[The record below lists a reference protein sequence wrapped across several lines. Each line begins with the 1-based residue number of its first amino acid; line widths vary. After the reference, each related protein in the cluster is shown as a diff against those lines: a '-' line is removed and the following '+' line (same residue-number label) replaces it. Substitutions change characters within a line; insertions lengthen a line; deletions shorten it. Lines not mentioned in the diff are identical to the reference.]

1 VARTSNRLSA
11 VAVRGIS
18 VPGRYADGGGLYL
31 RVAEGGSK
39 QWVFLTRVGGRQR
52 EAGLGSVSAIPL
64 ARARE
69 IAAGFRQAIAEGRDP
84 IAERKAE
91 RARGRSMPTFGELAD
106 EVIDTLK
113 AGFRNEKH
121 VAQWQ
126 MTLREYAVAIRSL
139 PVNAVMTEDVVRVL
153 KPIWTEKRETASRLR
168 GRIEKVLDAA
178 IAKGYRHDA
187 NPARWKGH
195 LEVLLP
201 KEQKGSRGHHDA
213 MPFDAV
219 PAFMERLRDIAGTS
233 ARALE
238 FTILT
243 AARTGE
249 TIGAIW
255 GEIDLDAKVWTIPAD
270 RMKAGREH
278 RVPLTDRAVAVL
290 SEMMPGGTVPPAAAF
305 VFPGAKDGK
314 PLSNMSMTMAV
325 RRLKVEPEPTVHG
338 FRSSF
343 RDWCGEA
350 TAFPRE
356 VAEAAL
362 AHVVGDQAEQA
373 YRRGDALEKRR
384 KLMAAWAAYLDGKA
398 AKGGDNVRPIRKAAG

>member
-1 VARTSNRLSA
+1 MARTMGRLSA
-11 VAVRGIS
+11 LMVKGVKE
-18 VPGRYADGGGLYL
+18 PGRYSDGGGLYL

-39 QWVFLTRVGGRQR
+39 QWVFLSRAGGTQR
-52 EAGLGSVSAIPL
+52 EAGLGSINAVPL

-84 IAERKAE
+84 IADRKAE
-91 RARGRSMPTFGELAD
+91 RLKRKTIPTFGEMAD
-106 EVIDTLK
+106 EVIASLK

-121 VAQWQ
+121 IAQWE
-126 MTLREYAVAIRSL
+126 MTLKEYAAPIRDISIKD
-139 PVNAVMTEDVVRVL
+139 VTTEDVLRVL
-153 KPIWTEKRETASRLR
+153 KPIWIEKRETASRLR

-178 IAKGYRHDA
+178 TAKGLRHDA

-201 KEQKGSRGHHDA
+201 KEQKASRGHHA
-213 MPFDAV
+213 ALPFSALPDL
-219 PAFMERLRDIAGTS
+219 MERLRGVAGSS
-233 ARALE
+233 AKALE

-249 TIGAIW
+249 TIGATW
-255 GEIDLDAKVWTIPAD
+255 SEINLTDNVWTVPGI

-278 RVPLTDRAVAVL
+278 RVPLSDRAAAIL
-290 SEMMPGGTVPPAAAF
+290 KEMLPAGGKVDPAAY
-305 VFPGAKDGK
+305 VFPGARTGK

-325 RRLKVEPEPTVHG
+325 RRLKIEPEPTVHG

-362 AHVVGDQAEQA
+362 AHTIGDKAEQA

-384 KLMAAWAAYLDGKA
+384 KLMDAWAGFLDGNA
-398 AKGGDNVRPIRKAAG
+398 AKGGDNVRRLKLLS

>member
-1 VARTSNRLSA
+1 MARISNRLSA
-11 VAVRGIS
+11 VAVRGLS

-39 QWVFLTRVGGRQR
+39 QWVFLTRAGGKQR
-52 EAGLGSVSAIPL
+52 EAGLGSINAISL

-69 IAAGFRQAIAEGRDP
+69 IAAGFRQALAEGRDP
-84 IAERKAE
+84 ITERKAE
-91 RARGRSMPTFGELAD
+91 RAKRRTIPTFGELAD
-106 EVIDTLK
+106 DVIEGLK
-113 AGFRNEKH
+113 QELKNEKH
-121 VAQWQ
+121 IAQWE
-126 MTLREYAVAIRSL
+126 MTLKDYAKSL
-139 PVNAVMTEDVVRVL
+139 RDIPVNDVTTDDVLRVL
-153 KPIWTEKRETASRLR
+153 RPIWNEKRETASRHR
-168 GRIEKVLDAA
+168 GRIERVLDAA
-178 IAKGYRHDA
+178 KASGFRSDL
-187 NPARWKGH
+187 NPARWAGH
-195 LEVLLP
+195 LKLLLP
-201 KEQKGSRGHHDA
+201 SGQKNASRGHHEA
-213 MPFDAV
+213 MPFSEV
-219 PAFMERLRDIAGTS
+219 PALMERLRAVHGAS

-249 TIGAIW
+249 TIGATW
-255 GEIDLDAKVWTIPAD
+255 AEIDLDAQVWTIPAE

-290 SEMMPGGTVPPAAAF
+290 SEMMPAGEKPAPAAF
-305 VFPGAKDGK
+305 VFPGAKVGK

-362 AHVVGDQAEQA
+362 AHTVGDKAEQA

-384 KLMAAWAAYLDGKA
+384 KLMAAWAAYLDGRA
-398 AKGGDNVRPIRKAAG
+398 VKGGDNVRLLKSTA